1 MHGATVKNVPTG
13 LIKGGKQK
21 LKGECIMRFKE
32 WLGKY
37 FSMLFAVYLLCTS
50 LWFAYVDNW
59 HTCAGYFVAAIAW
72 MVVWNSE
79 RIYTRSVTE
88 IRQSY
93 ALSIEK
99 IRQEYIESIERIR
112 GERDEIK

>member
-1 MHGATVKNVPTG
+1 MKAW
-13 LIKGGKQK
+13 
-21 LKGECIMRFKE
+21 FS
-32 WLGKY
+32 KY
-37 FSMLFAVYLLCTS
+37 FNLVFAAYL
-50 LWFAYVDNW
+50 AA
-59 HTCAGYFVAAIAW
+59 CAGYFVAAIAW
-72 MVVWNSE
+72 VVVWNSE

-112 GERDEIK
+112 GDRDAT